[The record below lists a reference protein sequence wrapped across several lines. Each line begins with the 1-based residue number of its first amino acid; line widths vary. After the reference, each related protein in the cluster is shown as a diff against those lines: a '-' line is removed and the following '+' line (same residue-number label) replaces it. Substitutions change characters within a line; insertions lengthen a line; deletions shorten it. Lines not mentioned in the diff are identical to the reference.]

1 MKVLYTLL
9 FISLFTNCG
18 TKSAQMVLSEDTPY
32 KGNWILTKKS
42 RGITGT
48 NVELKKVFEL
58 QIDNDVINYYEN
70 SKLVLTKPF
79 KTTKGKTIQS
89 TDSLNVMIGNT
100 IPKQSIQL
108 HNDQLIITDQCYD
121 CFTYIYK
128 RK

>member
-42 RGITGT
+42 GGITGT